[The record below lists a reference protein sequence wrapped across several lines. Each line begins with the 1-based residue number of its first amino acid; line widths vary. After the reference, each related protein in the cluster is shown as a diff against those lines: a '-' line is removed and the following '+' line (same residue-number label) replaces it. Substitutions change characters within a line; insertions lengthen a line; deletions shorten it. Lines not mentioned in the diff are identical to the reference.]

1 MIDQSLKI
9 HIRIYKKFE
18 QKCFTFVIFI
28 TLKTFV
34 VNYIVD
40 SRKIIKPGYTNLKC
54 QAQPLYHKGFA
65 TEPYGLLVPVMYYRP
80 VINLFLETTYL
91 KFRFLKEKWTS
102 TIPVVL
108 TLVLKMSCSVGW
120 YSLAPSLSRSSK
132 KLKWNKDKLDSH
144 ICFYSLEIG

>member
-80 VINLFLETTYL
+80 VSVIDLFLKITYL

-108 TLVLKMSCSVGW
+108 TLVLKMSCSVG
-120 YSLAPSLSRSSK
+120 
-132 KLKWNKDKLDSH
+132 
-144 ICFYSLEIG
+144 